1 MKDEKS
7 EKQEVRSGRL
17 YNGRMTKICITPFVQ
32 GTGGMASFR
41 LKFEQGL
48 KLRGIDVTHDLDE
61 NADAVLVI
69 AGTRR
74 LDQLWRARR
83 RGIRIVQRLDGVNWV
98 QRVKWSGVKY
108 TVRAEYGNLM
118 LAFIRNYFADRV
130 VYQSQF
136 IRKWWEEWYGAA
148 KAPATVIINGVDL
161 QTYSPDGEGERPNNV
176 NRMLLLEGSLAR
188 GLNSGLFHAVSV
200 AEKLAAN
207 YPMEVVV
214 AGTVDESTQKKIA
227 SVLSV
232 NSVVNLSV
240 NFLGT
245 VPRAEIPALARSS
258 HLMYCA
264 EVNPPCPNSVIEAL
278 ACGLPVIGFDSGSL
292 KELVTDDAG
301 CIVPYGANPW
311 KLETPDIS
319 ALAAEAGKIF
329 ERQNQFRAA
338 ARTRAES
345 AFGLDSMVESYL
357 KILLDDGR

>member
-1 MKDEKS
+1 
-7 EKQEVRSGRL
+7 
-17 YNGRMTKICITPFVQ
+17 
-32 GTGGMASFR
+32 MASFR

-48 KLRGIDVTHDLDE
+48 KARGIDVTHDLDE
-61 NADAVLVI
+61 NSDAILVI
-69 AGTRR
+69 AGTRF
-74 LDQLWRARR
+74 LPQLWRAQR
-83 RGIRIVQRLDGVNWV
+83 RGIRVVQRLDGVNWV
-98 QRVKWSGVKY
+98 QRVKWSGLKY

-118 LAFIRNYFADRV
+118 LALIRNYFADRV

-136 IRKWWEEWYGAA
+136 IRKWWEDWYGTA

-161 QTYSPDGEGERPNNV
+161 QTYTPAGEHERPTDV

-200 AEKLAAN
+200 AEKLSEK
-207 YPMEVVV
+207 YPMEVAV
-214 AGTVDESTQKKIA
+214 AGMVDETTRRSLQSKVPVK
-227 SVLSV
+227 
-232 NSVVNLSV
+232 
-240 NFLGT
+240 FLGT
-245 VPRAEIPALARSS
+245 VSRADIPKLARSS

-319 ALAAEAGKIF
+319 ALALSAEKILT
-329 ERQNQFRAA
+329 EQAQFRAA
-338 ARTRAES
+338 ARSRAES
-345 AFGLDSMVESYL
+345 AFGLDQMVESYL
-357 KILLDDGR
+357 KVLLGDRR

>member
-1 MKDEKS
+1 
-7 EKQEVRSGRL
+7 
-17 YNGRMTKICITPFVQ
+17 
-32 GTGGMASFR
+32 
-41 LKFEQGL
+41 
-48 KLRGIDVTHDLDE
+48 
-61 NADAVLVI
+61 
-69 AGTRR
+69 
-74 LDQLWRARR
+74 
-83 RGIRIVQRLDGVNWV
+83 
-98 QRVKWSGVKY
+98 
-108 TVRAEYGNLM
+108 
-118 LAFIRNYFADRV
+118 
-130 VYQSQF
+130 
-136 IRKWWEEWYGAA
+136 
-148 KAPATVIINGVDL
+148 
-161 QTYSPDGEGERPNNV
+161 
-176 NRMLLLEGSLAR
+176 
-188 GLNSGLFHAVSV
+188 LFHAVSV
-200 AEKLAAN
+200 AEKLADK
-207 YPMEVVV
+207 YPLEVVV
-214 AGTVDESTQKKIA
+214 AGTVDEATQKKIT

-357 KILLDDGR
+357 KVLLDDGR

>member
-1 MKDEKS
+1 
-7 EKQEVRSGRL
+7 
-17 YNGRMTKICITPFVQ
+17 MTKICITPFVE

-48 KLRGIDVTHDLDE
+48 RSRGIDVTRDLED
-61 NADAVLVI
+61 NSDAVLII
-69 AGTRR
+69 AGTRN
-74 LDQLWRARR
+74 LMGLWRARR

-98 QRVKWSGVKY
+98 QRVKWSGIKY

-118 LAFIRNYFADRV
+118 LAFIRNFLADRV
-130 VYQSQF
+130 VYQSRF
-136 IRKWWEEWYGAA
+136 IRKWWEDWYGTA

-161 QTYSPDGEGERPNNV
+161 QTYSPDGEDERPEDV
-176 NRMLLLEGSLAR
+176 KRMLLLEGSLAR
-188 GLNSGLFHAVSV
+188 GLNSGLFHAVNV
-200 AEKLAAN
+200 AEKLADK

-214 AGTVDESTQKKIA
+214 AGTVDEVTQRKLRSK
-227 SVLSV
+227 VPV
-232 NSVVNLSV
+232 K
-240 NFLGT
+240 FLGT
-245 VPRAEIPALARSS
+245 VPRTEIPKLARSS

-319 ALAAEAGKIF
+319 ALAAEAGEIF
-329 ERQNQFRAA
+329 EKQNQFRAA

-345 AFGLDSMVESYL
+345 AFGLDAMVESYL
-357 KILLDDGR
+357 KILLDSGQ